1 MDEGVDG
8 GFNAVELAFLG
19 VAAGDEGTADA
30 ALAGAGEG
38 AVAAAAATLLGCAGA
53 CTEAV
58 VP

>member
-8 GFNAVELAFLG
+8 GFNAVELAFLS

-38 AVAAAAATLLGCAGA
+38 AAAAAATLLGCAGA